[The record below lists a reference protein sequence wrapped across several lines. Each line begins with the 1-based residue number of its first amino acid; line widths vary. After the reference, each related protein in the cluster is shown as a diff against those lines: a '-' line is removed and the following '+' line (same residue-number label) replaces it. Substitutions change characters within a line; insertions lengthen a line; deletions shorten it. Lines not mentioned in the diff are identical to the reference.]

1 MSNALKLSHLLI
13 PFRMVLG
20 TVIGVCILFS
30 HTPGAY
36 ANSAYTK
43 PVFTLDEVLE
53 LSLNQSPVINIAKA
67 REDAA
72 SAAIVTSKAFS
83 NPELELGA
91 GPTRYRTPGGLG
103 NNGNWGVSLSQPLEF
118 PSVRQARQDV
128 ASSNLKVA
136 SLNTQLTTLNLQI
149 RIKAAF
155 YDVLQRQAV
164 LELAEGDKQ
173 LLQDIRERVKVR
185 VDVGESPR
193 YELIKADTEALAADR
208 DYQTALTQV
217 LEAKAYLRGL
227 VGAGM
232 PDDFELAGEIP
243 LKNTLP
249 PIDELLVKV
258 PETSQVAQLRAAI
271 QTAEAKVKLQER
283 LRNPGL
289 TLKAGVE
296 QDPDLRQ
303 LRLGLAIPIPI
314 WDRRR
319 GQIMEA
325 SAELRE
331 YQAMLSERELALSRD
346 LNAAYQRY
354 NIAKQQ
360 LDAFENGLLERAES
374 VLKVAEA
381 AYRFGERG
389 ILDYLDA
396 QRTYRSVRKDYQSA
410 RYGYVAAI
418 LEIEQLL
425 GEPIIG
431 EKS

>member
-1 MSNALKLSHLLI
+1 MFSMNRTAGARRTLVAVFSSICGALMLSAHSI
-13 PFRMVLG
+13 AA
-20 TVIGVCILFS
+20 S
-30 HTPGAY
+30 A
-36 ANSAYTK
+36 ASAY
-43 PVFTLDEVLE
+43 TLDEVLK
-53 LSLNQSPVINIAKA
+53 LALAQSPVITIAKA
-67 REDAA
+67 REDAVSA
-72 SAAIVTSKAFS
+72 SMITARAFI

-103 NNGNWGVSLSQPLEF
+103 NDGNWGVAISQPLEF
-118 PSVRQARQDV
+118 SGVRQARQEL
-128 ASSNLKVA
+128 AASNLKIA
-136 SLNTQLTTLNLQI
+136 NLNTGLATFDLQI

-155 YDVLQRQAV
+155 YDVLQRQDV
-164 LELAEGDKQ
+164 LVLAEGDRR
-173 LLQDIRERVKVR
+173 LLKDIRERVKVR

-193 YELIKADTEALAADR
+193 YELIKADTEALAAER

-227 VGAGM
+227 VGTAM
-232 PDDFELAGEIP
+232 PESYALIGEIP
-243 LKNTLP
+243 TESSLP
-249 PIDELLVKV
+249 PVSELADRV
-258 PETSQVAQLRAAI
+258 PQTSQVEQLRAAI
-271 QTAEAKVKLQER
+271 KTAEAKVKLQEK

-289 TLKAGVE
+289 TLKAGIE

-303 LRLGLAIPIPI
+303 LRLGLAIPIPV
-314 WDRRR
+314 WDQRR

-325 SAELRE
+325 AAELRE
-331 YQAMLSERELALSRD
+331 YQAMLTERELSLSRD

-354 NIAKQQ
+354 NVAQQQ
-360 LDAFENGLLERAES
+360 LDAFENGLLEQAES

-410 RYGYVAAI
+410 RYAYIVAI

-425 GEPIIG
+425 GEQLVR

>member
-1 MSNALKLSHLLI
+1 MFSMDRLAGARRTHARFFAGTGAALVLLMHSI
-13 PFRMVLG
+13 VASAGAAFSLDDVLQLAL
-20 TVIGVCILFS
+20 TQNPAI
-30 HTPGAY
+30 T
-36 ANSAYTK
+36 
-43 PVFTLDEVLE
+43 
-53 LSLNQSPVINIAKA
+53 IAKA

-72 SAAIVTSKAFS
+72 SASMVTARALI

-103 NNGNWGVSLSQPLEF
+103 NNGNWGVAISQPLEF
-118 PSVRQARQDV
+118 SGVRQARQEV
-128 ASSNLKVA
+128 AASNMKIA
-136 SLNTQLTTLNLQI
+136 SLNTQLATFDLQI

-155 YDVLQRQAV
+155 YAVLQRQDILV
-164 LELAEGDKQ
+164 LAEGDRR
-173 LLQDIRERVKVR
+173 LLNDIRERVKVR

-193 YELIKADTEALAADR
+193 YELIKADTEALAAER

-227 VGAGM
+227 VGAAM
-232 PDDFELAGEIP
+232 PESYALNGEIP
-243 LKNTLP
+243 TESSLP
-249 PIDELLVKV
+249 PVSELAAKV
-258 PETSQVAQLRAAI
+258 AQTSQVAQMRAAI
-271 QTAEAKVKLQER
+271 ETAEAKVKLQEK
-283 LRNPGL
+283 LRNPGV
-289 TLKAGVE
+289 TLKAGIE

-303 LRLGLAIPIPI
+303 IRLGLAIPIPV
-314 WDRRR
+314 WDQRR
-319 GQIMEA
+319 GQILEA

-331 YQAMLSERELALSRD
+331 YQALLRDLELSLSRD

-354 NIAKQQ
+354 TIAKQQ
-360 LDAFENGLLERAES
+360 LDAFETGLLAQAES

-410 RYGYVAAI
+410 RYAYIAAI

-425 GEPIIG
+425 GEPLVR